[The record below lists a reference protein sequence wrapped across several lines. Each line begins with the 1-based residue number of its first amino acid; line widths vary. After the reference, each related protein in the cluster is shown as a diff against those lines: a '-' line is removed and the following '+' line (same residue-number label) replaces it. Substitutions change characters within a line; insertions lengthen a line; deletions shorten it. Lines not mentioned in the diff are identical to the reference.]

1 VFSVSLIDVSLIIAS
16 QVLFGIN
23 NLLGLLN
30 IDVKNCFILSTVRN
44 DNGNKRERAHD
55 SNNGGIRTKNV
66 MNVYRDSGV
75 KY

>member
-1 VFSVSLIDVSLIIAS
+1 MFSVSLIDVSLIIAS

-44 DNGNKRERAHD
+44 DNDNKRERAHD
-55 SNNGGIRTKNV
+55 SNNV
-66 MNVYRDSGV
+66 ASGSRM
-75 KY
+75 